1 MLTAGQFKKAELL
14 NMLNISENQWKRR
27 KEEVLALLEDCCS
40 FEMRSGGVNN
50 SLTFIIKEV
59 YNDNPVLADKR
70 SATREEK
77 LRDYER
83 FTLEE
88 LPKHPL
94 NSIANL
100 ARNAVEDE
108 KLKQK
113 YAHKERTA
121 MNYIR
126 PVMKSDKVSAKQK
139 YWARL
144 EGNSYI
150 PLDKE
155 EEEFLRQCFQENM
168 HIREEY
174 ELMAMYENGDVEKEQ
189 IKEALFNKV
198 KGSYDSAMNKFI
210 EQYGFR
216 PIKVTYWEVK

>member
-1 MLTAGQFKKAELL
+1 MLTTGQFKKKEFFAMTGLTE
-14 NMLNISENQWKRR
+14 SQWRRR
-27 KEEVLALLEDCCS
+27 KDEILSLLEDCCN
-40 FEMRSGGVNN
+40 FEIHVGGANN
-50 SLTFIIKEV
+50 SLTFVIKEV
-59 YNDNPVLADKR
+59 YGEMPPLINKKVV
-70 SATREEK
+70 TREEK
-77 LRDYER
+77 LKDYER

-100 ARNAVEDE
+100 ARNAVEDK
-108 KLKQK
+108 KLKEK
-113 YAHKERTA
+113 YAHRERTA

-150 PLDKE
+150 PLNKDE
-155 EEEFLRQCFQENM
+155 EQFLRQCFQDCM
-168 HIREEY
+168 SVKEEY
-174 ELMAMYENGDVEKEQ
+174 ELMAMYENGDVEKET
-189 IKEALFNKV
+189 IKEALFKKV

-210 EQYGFR
+210 EEYGFR

>member
-1 MLTAGQFKKAELL
+1 MLTTGQFKRKELL
-14 NMLNISENQWKRR
+14 SMMNITENQWKRR
-27 KEEVLALLEDCCS
+27 KEEILALLEDSCS
-40 FEMRSGGVNN
+40 FEIHTGGLNN
-50 SLTFIIKEV
+50 CLTFIIKEV
-59 YNDNPVLADKR
+59 YNDNPVLSSKAII
-70 SATREEK
+70 TREEK
-77 LRDYER
+77 LKDYEK

-100 ARNAVEDE
+100 ARNAVEDK
-108 KLKQK
+108 KLKEK
-113 YAHKERTA
+113 YAHRERTA

-150 PLDKE
+150 PLNKDE
-155 EEEFLRQCFQENM
+155 EQFLRQCFQDCM
-168 HIREEY
+168 SVKEEY
-174 ELMAMYENGDVEKEQ
+174 ELMAMYENGDVEKET
-189 IKEALFNKV
+189 IKEALFKKV
-198 KGSYDSAMNKFI
+198 KGSYDNAMNKFI
-210 EQYGFR
+210 EEYGFR

>member
-1 MLTAGQFKKAELL
+1 MLEVGQFKKQELL
-14 NMLNISENQWKRR
+14 KMIEVSEYQWRKRR
-27 KEEVLALLEDCCS
+27 NEVLANLDDCCVY
-40 FEMRSGGVNN
+40 EIHSGGVNN
-50 SLTFIIKEV
+50 NLIFIIKEV
-59 YNDNPVLADKR
+59 FGDFTPLTGKNQQ
-70 SATREEK
+70 SREEK
-77 LRDYER
+77 LRDYEK

-100 ARNAVEDE
+100 ARNAVED
-108 KLKQK
+108 KQLKQK

-155 EEEFLRQCFQENM
+155 EEQFLRQCFQENM
-168 HIREEY
+168 YIREEY

-198 KGSYDSAMNKFI
+198 KGSYDNAMNKFI
-210 EQYGFR
+210 EEYGFR

>member
-1 MLTAGQFKKAELL
+1 MLTIGQFTKKEFFE
-14 NMLNISENQWKRR
+14 MINITESQWRRR
-27 KEEVLALLEDCCS
+27 KDEVLSLLEDCCD
-40 FEMRSGGVNN
+40 FEIHSGGVNN
-50 SLTFIIKEV
+50 SLTFIVKEV
-59 YNDNPVLADKR
+59 YGELPPLTNKKLL
-70 SATREEK
+70 SREEK

-100 ARNAVEDE
+100 ARNAVED
-108 KLKQK
+108 KQLKQK

-168 HIREEY
+168 KVREEY
-174 ELMAMYENGDVEKEQ
+174 ELIAMYENGDVEKEQ

-198 KGSYDSAMNKFI
+198 KGSYDNAMNKFI
-210 EQYGFR
+210 EEYGFR
-216 PIKVTYWEVK
+216 PIKVTYWEVN

>member
-1 MLTAGQFKKAELL
+1 MLTVGQFKKAELL
-14 NMLNISENQWKRR
+14 NMLNISDNQWKRR

-40 FEMRSGGVNN
+40 FEMHSGGVHN

-59 YNDNPVLADKR
+59 YNDNPVLADRR
-70 SATREEK
+70 SASREEK
-77 LRDYER
+77 LRDYEK

-100 ARNAVEDE
+100 ARNAVED
-108 KLKQK
+108 KQLKQK
-113 YAHKERTA
+113 YAHKEISA

-126 PVMKSDKVSAKQK
+126 PVIKSDKVSAKQK

-150 PLDKE
+150 PLNRE
-155 EEEFLRQCFQENM
+155 EEAFLKQCFQESM

-174 ELMAMYENGDVEKEQ
+174 ELMAMHENGDVEKEQ

-198 KGSYDSAMNKFI
+198 KRSYDNAMNKFI
-210 EQYGFR
+210 EEYGFR
-216 PIKVTYWEVK
+216 PIKATYWEVN